1 VSHPDLSHPDLSHPD
16 DAFASTGEPRVDEAV
31 DRLRGLTG
39 LPVAEHADV
48 FDDVHRRLQDALA
61 KPDGE

>member
-1 VSHPDLSHPDLSHPD
+1 VSHPDLSHPD
-16 DAFASTGEPRVDEAV
+16 DAASTGEPRVDEAV
-31 DRLRGLTG
+31 DRLRGLADR
-39 LPVAEHADV
+39 PVAEHADL